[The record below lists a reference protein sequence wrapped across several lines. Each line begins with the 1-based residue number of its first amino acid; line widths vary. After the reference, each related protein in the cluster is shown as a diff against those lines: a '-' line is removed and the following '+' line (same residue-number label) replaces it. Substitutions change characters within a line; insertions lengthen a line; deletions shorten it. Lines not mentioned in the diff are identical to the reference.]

1 MKERIV
7 FFDEYCHDTDYLIDT
22 LENVIGEHEGVVL
35 TDTLNL
41 PDTYNSIYDY
51 YLRKNDTAQWSK
63 KDIFYVFLD
72 IPKYWEVRA
81 DNLEGIIVNNN
92 KTMAK
97 VHFKSPLL
105 KRNVESVDWL
115 REDGTVYKKD
125 IYNKYGFV
133 YRREFFDKGGS
144 VLSKS
149 YYTSSAREI
158 ININCTNGCVCLMEE
173 GRTTHVFGSVEDFE
187 SYAICDIVVDS
198 SVIFTSVKQAKGYMN
213 YHNNFDGCS
222 AIALWKKDEIT
233 KCTNESLHTKLN
245 CPLYM
250 FCKDGEM
257 YSNNIDQ
264 NEYSFTFSKVN
275 YPSVN
280 GNGEALIYTWLDNL
294 NGINELI
301 AKVPEV
307 KFHIAA
313 KTNVSQKLMD
323 MSMKDNVI
331 IHPAVT
337 SQEIKELFEKCDF
350 YLDINAGNEVDDAII
365 TACMNGMI
373 VMGCEGYLHNRV
385 YMLEENI
392 FSADEVDNLSQKLRH
407 LAQNKEE
414 LELIV
419 SRQQEKNRQ
428 VMMKKEE
435 LS

>member
-1 MKERIV
+1 
-7 FFDEYCHDTDYLIDT
+7 
-22 LENVIGEHEGVVL
+22 
-35 TDTLNL
+35 
-41 PDTYNSIYDY
+41 
-51 YLRKNDTAQWSK
+51 
-63 KDIFYVFLD
+63 
-72 IPKYWEVRA
+72 
-81 DNLEGIIVNNN
+81 
-92 KTMAK
+92 MAK

-105 KRNVESVDWL
+105 KRNAESVDWL

-133 YRREFFDKGGS
+133 YRREFFDKGGN

-187 SYAICDIVVDS
+187 SYAICDIVADS

-213 YHNNFDGCS
+213 YHNNFGVCS

-250 FCKDGEM
+250 LCKDGEM
-257 YSNNIDQ
+257 YSNNIEQ
-264 NEYSFTFSKVN
+264 NEYSFTFSKAD
-275 YPSVN
+275 YPSVK

-294 NGINELI
+294 NGIDELI

-350 YLDINAGNEVDDAII
+350 YLDINAGNEVDDAVI

-373 VMGCEGYLHNRV
+373 VMGFEGYLHNRV

-392 FSADEVDNLSQKLRH
+392 FPADEVDNLSQKLRH
-407 LAQNKEE
+407 LAQNKDE